1 MSAFALHA
9 CVGETFPCTRTVHG
23 VWHITQH
30 STAAPYVDVAR
41 LRSTLAAN
49 QANFAMP
56 ASVGLGLAL
65 LACFSCHGHTSQ
77 ELDRCWSRCAACW
90 HGKWEYLHYAG
101 GDGVR
106 TSARDGGVQSKPPP
120 LLFVFLFY
128 CQGLWPVFCR
138 RPVMRL
144 EMNTASYSFAHFS
157 GRVGVRV
164 CQAFWCPSD
173 CGRRDQKCGQCY
185 KGIVSRGILRDDG
198 FFASRHN

>member
-1 MSAFALHA
+1 MAVYPQGNSKYQIEMIQYLKETYENLQVIAGNGMSAFALHA

-41 LRSTLAAN
+41 LRSTLATN
-49 QANFAMP
+49 QANLAMP

-106 TSARDGGVQSKPPP
+106 TSARDGGVQSKPRPP
-120 LLFVFLFY
+120 PFCFFVLLPGFVASFLSS
-128 CQGLWPVFCR
+128 P
-138 RPVMRL
+138 
-144 EMNTASYSFAHFS
+144 
-157 GRVGVRV
+157 
-164 CQAFWCPSD
+164 
-173 CGRRDQKCGQCY
+173 RD
-185 KGIVSRGILRDDG
+185 
-198 FFASRHN
+198 AP